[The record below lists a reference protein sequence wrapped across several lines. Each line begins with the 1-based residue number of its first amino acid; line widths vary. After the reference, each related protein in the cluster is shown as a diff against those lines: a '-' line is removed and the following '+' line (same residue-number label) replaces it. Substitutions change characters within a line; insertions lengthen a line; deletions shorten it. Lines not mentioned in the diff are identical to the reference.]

1 MRMTAIVL
9 AAFGAS
15 CEKIEYEQF
24 NYSDSSVELPDGVRA
39 GAGMEGTWAR
49 SDSAGTI
56 REVMTNPYRLWLWVG
71 GVSRA
76 AEVSFSEVTLEGP
89 EDEAIPVPI
98 AGTASWTEGPDGL
111 VAESVARGL
120 ELEYG
125 DYELTGIVEIRHEGD
140 TQAYPFRIELRR
152 EYSTE
157 RKNRQMER
165 LRG

>member
-111 VAESVARGL
+111 
-120 ELEYG
+120 